1 MNNIM
6 KRFFY
11 FCLIALVLS
20 SFSIP
25 LGGCANNS
33 YSANDL
39 WKPNQP
45 KRVNWSK
52 PTGRD
57 RGKR

>member
-1 MNNIM
+1 M

-11 FCLIALVLS
+11 FCLISLVLT
-20 SFSIP
+20 SFSVS

-45 KRVNWSK
+45 KRVNWAK